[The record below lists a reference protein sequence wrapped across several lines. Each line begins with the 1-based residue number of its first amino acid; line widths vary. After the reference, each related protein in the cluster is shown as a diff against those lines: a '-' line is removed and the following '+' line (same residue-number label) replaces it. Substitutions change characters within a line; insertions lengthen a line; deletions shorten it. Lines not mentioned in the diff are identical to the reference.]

1 MMNNKILLLPGDGV
15 GPEIM
20 SETVKLLDY
29 LIDNNI
35 IDIVYEYADI
45 GGVAIDNHGDP
56 FPDDTFEK
64 AKSSQA
70 ILLGAVGT
78 KKHDKNENIMKPE
91 SGLLALRKKLD
102 LYINLRPI
110 FIFQNL
116 IDKSSLKP
124 DVIKD
129 IDLVI
134 VRELVSDIYFGEP
147 RGFIEDNK
155 SAFNTM
161 RYTEFEVERIT
172 EYAIKLSK
180 MRKGK
185 IISVDKA
192 NVLETSQLWRR
203 CVDDVVSKQSEV
215 TVNHM
220 YIDNAAMQLV
230 HSPNQFDVILTG
242 NLFGDILSDEASMLT
257 GSIGMLPSA
266 SLSDNHAVYEPI
278 HGSAPDI
285 AGKNL
290 VNPIAMILSMGMMFE
305 YSFDRKDLSDTIK
318 SIVNKVLNSN
328 KFTRDLS
335 NCTEYVT
342 TSEMGDLL
350 LDELVRNVKK

>member
-1 MMNNKILLLPGDGV
+1 MNNKILLLPGDGV

-20 SETVKLLDY
+20 SEAVKLLDY
-29 LIDNNI
+29 LIDSKV
-35 IDIVYEYADI
+35 IDIRYEFSDI
-45 GGVAIDNHGDP
+45 GGIAIDNHGNP
-56 FPDDTFEK
+56 FPDVTFEK
-64 AKSSQA
+64 AKSSHA

-78 KKHDKNENIMKPE
+78 KKHEKNANKMKPE
-91 SGLLALRKKLD
+91 SGLLALRKTLD

-110 FIFQNL
+110 FIFKSL

-124 DVIKD
+124 DIIKD

-147 RGFIEDNK
+147 RGFSEDNK

-161 RYTEFEVERIT
+161 RYTESEIMRIT
-172 EYAIKLSK
+172 EYAIKLSNK
-180 MRKGK
+180 RKGR
-185 IISVDKA
+185 ITSVDKA
-192 NVLETSQLWRR
+192 NVLETSQLWRK
-203 CVDDVVSKQSEV
+203 CVDDVASKHPRVS
-215 TVNHM
+215 VNHM
-220 YIDNAAMQLV
+220 YIDNAAMQLI

-266 SLSDNHAVYEPI
+266 SLSDNHGVYEPI

-290 VNPIAMILSMGMMFE
+290 VNPIAMILSVGMMFE
-305 YSFDRKDLSDTIK
+305 YSFDRKDLADTLK
-318 SIVNKVLNSN
+318 SVVNNVLNLG

-335 NCTEYVT
+335 RSEDYVT

-350 LDELVRNVKK
+350 LDELVKNVKK

>member
-56 FPDDTFEK
+56 FPDDTFKK

-161 RYTEFEVERIT
+161 RYTKFEVERIA

-180 MRKGK
+180 MRKGR
-185 IISVDKA
+185 ITSVDKA

-203 CVDDVVSKQSEV
+203 CVDDIVSKQSEV

-266 SLSDNHAVYEPI
+266 SLDVVTFP
-278 HGSAPDI
+278 PP
-285 AGKNL
+285 KNL
-290 VNPIAMILSMGMMFE
+290 MLSPVF
-305 YSFDRKDLSDTIK
+305 I
-318 SIVNKVLNSN
+318 
-328 KFTRDLS
+328 
-335 NCTEYVT
+335 
-342 TSEMGDLL
+342 
-350 LDELVRNVKK
+350 

>member
-20 SETVKLLDY
+20 SEAVKLLDY
-29 LIDNNI
+29 LIDNEVV
-35 IDIVYEYADI
+35 DIAYEFADI
-45 GGVAIDNHGDP
+45 GGIAIDNHGDP
-56 FPDDTFEK
+56 FPEHTFEK
-64 AKSSQA
+64 AKASRA

-78 KKHDKNENIMKPE
+78 KKHEKNENKMKPE

-110 FIFQNL
+110 FIFENL
-116 IDKSSLKP
+116 IDKSSLKA
-124 DVIKD
+124 DIIKD

-147 RGFIEDNK
+147 RGFDEVNK

-161 RYTEFEVERIT
+161 RYSETEVRRIT
-172 EYAIKLSK
+172 EYAVKLSK
-180 MRKGK
+180 KRNGR
-185 IISVDKA
+185 ITSVDKA

-203 CVDDVVSKQSEV
+203 CVDEIVDKHSEV

-230 HSPNQFDVILTG
+230 HSPNQFDIILTG

-266 SLSDNHAVYEPI
+266 SLSDNYAVYEPI

-305 YSFDRKDLSDTIK
+305 YSFDRKDLSDMLK
-318 SIVNKVLNSN
+318 SIVNKVLNSD
-328 KFTRDLS
+328 KFTKDLS
-335 NCTEYVT
+335 RTKDYIS

-350 LDELVRNVKK
+350 LDELANNVKK

>member
-1 MMNNKILLLPGDGV
+1 MNNKILLLPGDGV

-20 SETVKLLDY
+20 SETVKLLDFF
-29 LIDNNI
+29 IENKI
-35 IDIVYEYADI
+35 IEITYEYADI
-45 GGVAIDNHGDP
+45 GGIAIDNHGTP
-56 FPDDTFEK
+56 FPDNTFEK
-64 AKSSQA
+64 AKSSRA

-78 KKHDKNENIMKPE
+78 IKHDKNENKMKPE

-110 FIFQNL
+110 FIFENL
-116 IDKSSLKP
+116 IDKSSLKAE
-124 DVIKD
+124 VIKD

-147 RGFIEDNK
+147 RGFNEDGK

-161 RYTEFEVERIT
+161 RYTESEVKRIT
-172 EYAIKLSK
+172 DYAIKLSK
-180 MRKGK
+180 KRKGR
-185 IISVDKA
+185 IMSVDKA

-203 CVDDVVSKQSEV
+203 CVNEIASNHPDI
-215 TVNHM
+215 TVDHM
-220 YIDNAAMQLV
+220 YVDNAAMQLV
-230 HSPNQFDVILTG
+230 HTPNQFDVILTS

-266 SLSDNHAVYEPI
+266 SLSDNNAVYEPI

-305 YSFDRKDLSDTIK
+305 YSFNRKDLSDTLK
-318 SIVNKVLNSN
+318 TVVNKVLNSDN
-328 KFTRDLS
+328 FTKDLS
-335 NCTEYVT
+335 HSKNYVT
-342 TSEMGDLL
+342 TSQMGDLL
-350 LDELVRNVKK
+350 LDELIKNVKK

>member
-1 MMNNKILLLPGDGV
+1 MNNKILLLPGDGV

-20 SETVKLLDY
+20 SETVKLLDFF
-29 LIDNNI
+29 IENK
-35 IDIVYEYADI
+35 IVEITYEYADI
-45 GGVAIDNHGDP
+45 GGIAIDNHGNP
-56 FPDDTFEK
+56 FPDNTFEK
-64 AKSSQA
+64 AKSSRA

-78 KKHDKNENIMKPE
+78 IKHDKNENKMKPE
-91 SGLLALRKKLD
+91 SGLLTLRKKLD

-110 FIFQNL
+110 FIFENL
-116 IDKSSLKP
+116 IDKSSLKAE
-124 DVIKD
+124 VIKD

-147 RGFIEDNK
+147 RGFNEDDK

-161 RYTEFEVERIT
+161 RYTESEVKRIT
-172 EYAIKLSK
+172 DYAIKLSK
-180 MRKGK
+180 KRKGR
-185 IISVDKA
+185 ITSVDKA

-203 CVDDVVSKQSEV
+203 CVNEIVSSHPDIA
-215 TVNHM
+215 VNHM
-220 YIDNAAMQLV
+220 YVDNAAMQLV
-230 HSPNQFDVILTG
+230 HTPNQFDVILTS

-266 SLSDNHAVYEPI
+266 SLSDNNAVYEPI

-305 YSFDRKDLSDTIK
+305 YSFDRKDLSDTLK
-318 SIVNKVLNSN
+318 TVVNKVLNSEN
-328 KFTRDLS
+328 FTKDLS
-335 NCTEYVT
+335 HSKNYVT
-342 TSEMGDLL
+342 TSQMGDLL
-350 LDELVRNVKK
+350 LDELVKNVKK

>member
-20 SETVKLLDY
+20 SETIKLLDY
-29 LIDNNI
+29 FINNKI
-35 IDIVYEYADI
+35 IEISYEYADI
-45 GGVAIDNHGDP
+45 GGIAIDNHGDP
-56 FPDDTFEK
+56 FPNDTFEK
-64 AKSSQA
+64 AKSSRA

-78 KKHDKNENIMKPE
+78 KKHDKNENKMKPE

-110 FIFQNL
+110 FIFRNL
-116 IDKSSLKP
+116 IDKSSLKA
-124 DVIKD
+124 DIVKD
-129 IDLVI
+129 IDIVI

-147 RGFIEDNK
+147 RGFNKDTK

-161 RYTEFEVERIT
+161 RYTESEVRRIT
-172 EYAIKLSK
+172 DYAIKLSK
-180 MRKGK
+180 KRKGN
-185 IISVDKA
+185 ITSVDKA

-203 CVDDVVSKQSEV
+203 CVDEV
-215 TVNHM
+215 ASSHPEIVINHM
-220 YIDNAAMQLV
+220 YVDNAAMQLV

-266 SLSDNHAVYEPI
+266 SLSDTHAVYEPI

-285 AGKNL
+285 AGKNV
-290 VNPIAMILSMGMMFE
+290 VNPIAMILSMGMMLE
-305 YSFDRKDLSDTIK
+305 YSFDRKDLSDILK
-318 SIVNKVLNSN
+318 SAVNSVLNSD
-328 KFTRDLS
+328 KFTKDLS
-335 NCTEYVT
+335 QSKNYVT

-350 LDELVRNVKK
+350 LAELAKNVKR